1 MVGMVCFFIILLTVI
16 MRISK
21 EGWIIHGFA
30 LLHAVVALGCRLGG
44 LADDMMLTLLTM
56 LMVVLLCL
64 RCRVSGLMM
73 AVSVL
78 AVNLVGVVLGRG
90 TAWLFGSFADSPLV
104 IYPLS
109 TFVSTEIIGWTMLLI
124 ARSHARKHTV
134 APEQMAT
141 SLIWLLIAFV
151 IILITRLAILLL
163 YSQSWE
169 GRNTTFTIL
178 LDYSV
183 TLAVVVVVAQY
194 ALRLQQRALA
204 ASEKANLAQYR
215 YHKLKQQVN
224 PHFLFNSLNVLD
236 YMIQEQSPEEAS
248 RYTHKLAEVYRYMIK
263 SEDETTVRLRD
274 EMEFVSQY
282 ADLLKVRFPE
292 GLEVETDIPDEAMS
306 RSVVPCCMQ
315 LLVENATKHNA
326 VQPDHPLRVRIT
338 ADADSVTVTNNR
350 IPKLRRTASTGLG
363 LQYIRQQYRDLS
375 GKSITVL
382 EDEHNYTVTLPL
394 L

>member
-78 AVNLVGVVLGRG
+78 AVNLVGVVLGHG
-90 TAWLFGSFADSPLV
+90 TARLFDGFTDSPLV

-124 ARSHARKHTV
+124 ARGHARKHTV
-134 APEQMAT
+134 APEQMAS

-151 IILITRLAILLL
+151 VILITRLAILLL

-183 TLAVVVVVAQY
+183 TLTVVVVVAQY

-236 YMIQEQSPEEAS
+236 YMIQEQRPEDAS

-326 VQPDHPLRVRIT
+326 VQPDHPLRVRIS

-350 IPKLRRTASTGLG
+350 IPKLRRSASTGLG

>member
-1 MVGMVCFFIILLTVI
+1 MVGLVRFFIILLTVI
-16 MRISK
+16 MWISK

-30 LLHAVVALGCRLGG
+30 LLHAAVALGCRLGG
-44 LADDMMLTLLTM
+44 LADEMMLTLLTM

-78 AVNLVGVVLGRG
+78 AVNLVGVVLGHG
-90 TAWLFGSFADSPLV
+90 TARLFDGFTDSPLV

-124 ARSHARKHTV
+124 ARGHARKHTV
-134 APEQMAT
+134 APEQMAS

-151 IILITRLAILLL
+151 VILITRLAILLL

-169 GRNTTFTIL
+169 GRNTTLTIL

-236 YMIQEQSPEEAS
+236 YMIQEQRPEDAS

-292 GLEVETDIPDEAMS
+292 GLEVETDIPEEAMS
-306 RSVVPCCMQ
+306 RSVAPCCLQ

>member
-1 MVGMVCFFIILLTVI
+1 MVGLVRFFIILLTVI

-30 LLHAVVALGCRLGG
+30 LLHAAVALGCRLGG
-44 LADDMMLTLLTM
+44 LADEMMLTLLTM

-78 AVNLVGVVLGRG
+78 AVNLVGVVLGHG
-90 TAWLFGSFADSPLV
+90 TARLFYGFTDSPLV

-124 ARSHARKHTV
+124 ARGHARKHTV
-134 APEQMAT
+134 GPEQMAS

-151 IILITRLAILLL
+151 VILITRLAILLL

-169 GRNTTFTIL
+169 GRNTTLTIL

-236 YMIQEQSPEEAS
+236 YMIQEQRPEDAS

-292 GLEVETDIPDEAMS
+292 GLEVETDIPEEAMS
-306 RSVVPCCMQ
+306 RSVAPCCLQ
-315 LLVENATKHNA
+315 LLVENATKHNV

-338 ADADSVTVTNNR
+338 ADAASVTVTNNR

>member
-1 MVGMVCFFIILLTVI
+1 MVCFFIILLTVI

-78 AVNLVGVVLGRG
+78 AVNLVGVVLGHG
-90 TAWLFGSFADSPLV
+90 TAQLFDDFTDSPLV

-124 ARSHARKHTV
+124 ARGYARKHTV
-134 APEQMAT
+134 APEQMAS

-151 IILITRLAILLL
+151 VILITRLAILLL

-204 ASEKANLAQYR
+204 ASEKAHLAQYR

-236 YMIQEQSPEEAS
+236 YMIQEQRPEDAS

-326 VQPDHPLRVRIT
+326 VQPDHPLRVRIS

-350 IPKLRRTASTGLG
+350 IPKLRRSASTGLG

>member
-1 MVGMVCFFIILLTVI
+1 MVGMARFFIILLTVI

-30 LLHAVVALGCRLGG
+30 LLHAAVALGCRLGG

-90 TAWLFGSFADSPLV
+90 TAWLFDSFADSPLV

-124 ARSHARKHTV
+124 ARGYARKHTV
-134 APEQMAT
+134 APEQMAS

-151 IILITRLAILLL
+151 VILITRLAILLL
-163 YSQSWE
+163 FSQSWE

-194 ALRLQQRALA
+194 ALRLQQRAMA
-204 ASEKANLAQYR
+204 AAEEANLAQYR

-236 YMIQEQSPEEAS
+236 YMIQEQRPEDAS

-263 SEDETTVRLRD
+263 SEDETSVRLRD

-282 ADLLKVRFPE
+282 VDLLKVRFPE
-292 GLEVETDIPDEAMS
+292 GLEVETDIPEEAMS

-326 VQPDHPLRVRIT
+326 VQPDHPLRVRIS

>member
-1 MVGMVCFFIILLTVI
+1 MK
-16 MRISK
+16 ISK
-21 EGWIIHGFA
+21 ESWIIIGFA
-30 LLHAVVALGCRLGG
+30 VLHAAVALGCRLAG
-44 LADDMMLTLLTM
+44 LADEMMLTLLTM
-56 LMVVLLCL
+56 LLVVLLCL
-64 RCRVSGLMM
+64 RCRVDGKMTAISI
-73 AVSVL
+73 VL
-78 AVNLVGVVLGRG
+78 VNIVGVLLGRG
-90 TAWLFGSFADSPLV
+90 TALFFGWLSESPLV

-124 ARSHARKHTV
+124 ARGYARKHTV
-134 APEQMAT
+134 APEQMAP

-151 IILITRLAILLL
+151 VILITRLAILLL
-163 YSQSWE
+163 FSQSWE

-204 ASEKANLAQYR
+204 ASEKAHLAQYR

-236 YMIQEQSPEEAS
+236 YMIQEQRPEDAS

-292 GLEVETDIPDEAMS
+292 GLEVETDIPEEAMS
-306 RSVVPCCMQ
+306 RSVVPCCVQ
-315 LLVENATKHNA
+315 LLIENATKHNA
-326 VQPDHPLRVRIT
+326 VLPDKPLHIKVGAT
-338 ADADSVTVTNNR
+338 ATRVTVTNNR
-350 IPKLRRTASTGLG
+350 IPKLTRAVSTGLG
-363 LQYIRQQYRDLS
+363 LQYIRQQYHDLS
-375 GKSITVL
+375 GKSVIVR
-382 EDEHNYTVTLPL
+382 EDEQSYTVTLPL

>member
-1 MVGMVCFFIILLTVI
+1 MVGLVRFFIILLTVI

-30 LLHAVVALGCRLGG
+30 LLHAAVALGCRLGG
-44 LADDMMLTLLTM
+44 LADEMMLTLLTM

-78 AVNLVGVVLGRG
+78 AVNLVGVVLGHG
-90 TAWLFGSFADSPLV
+90 TARLFDGFTDSPLV

-124 ARSHARKHTV
+124 ARGHARKHTV

-151 IILITRLAILLL
+151 VILITRLAILLL

-236 YMIQEQSPEEAS
+236 YMIQEQRPEDAS

>member
-1 MVGMVCFFIILLTVI
+1 MVGMARFFIILLTVI

-30 LLHAVVALGCRLGG
+30 LLHAAVALGCRLGG

-78 AVNLVGVVLGRG
+78 AVNLVGVVLGHG
-90 TAWLFGSFADSPLV
+90 TAQLFDAFTDSPLV

-151 IILITRLAILLL
+151 VILITRLAILLL

-204 ASEKANLAQYR
+204 ASEKAHLAQYR

-236 YMIQEQSPEEAS
+236 YMIQEQRPEDAS

-326 VQPDHPLRVRIT
+326 VQPDHPLRVRIS

-350 IPKLRRTASTGLG
+350 IPKLRRSASTGLG